1 MRLTI
6 SIAEKAEYNM
16 LSIAIVLFIIVFP
29 ILIPVGV
36 ESFGAINDAHN
47 RRRNRSTHSAMASG
61 AQR

>member
-16 LSIAIVLFIIVFP
+16 LSFAIVLFIIVFP

-36 ESFGAINDAHN
+36 ESFGAINDAHK
-47 RRRNRSTHSAMASG
+47 RRNRSTHSAMSSG